1 MNLVRVVEDPEI
13 YLLRVPFP
21 HKPHKKTNIYIAVKG
36 GECLLIDVGCGG
48 DAPFA
53 FVEAA
58 LESLGFANAPL
69 NVFLT
74 HLHPD
79 HAGLLPY
86 LAQAHR
92 ASVIM
97 GEESYRSLMLARKAG
112 CFEGKGWEYLRQN
125 SLPPSDIAAI
135 KEADLAPTVLFDTA
149 SVQAIADRDML
160 ERAGCMLQAVS
171 LRGHAP
177 GHMGLHEKSSNV
189 LFSGDHLL
197 FDVSPALQSSFIPQ
211 NGLDLYIED
220 LHKICSMA
228 PTLLLHA
235 HGELLNDYVER
246 AQWLICHQTE
256 RKLEVLKVIR
266 KNPNLT
272 GMEVA
277 QRLRWNTPTQNL
289 RSLPLYLRVCVLET
303 AMVCIN
309 QLVHDKL
316 VSRVFSASEGSFR
329 YLPS

>member
-53 FVEAA
+53 FLEAA

-74 HLHPD
+74 NLHPD

-97 GEESYRSLMLARKAG
+97 GEESYRSLLLARKAG

-125 SLPPSDIAAI
+125 GLPPSDIAAI
-135 KEADLAPTVLFDTA
+135 KETDLAPTVLFDTA

-160 ERAGCMLQAVS
+160 HS
-171 LRGHAP
+171 LTSRSFWSKTS
-177 GHMGLHEKSSNV
+177 KSSAIAT
-189 LFSGDHLL
+189 S
-197 FDVSPALQSSFIPQ
+197 IPRKSRP
-211 NGLDLYIED
+211 GTRT
-220 LHKICSMA
+220 A
-228 PTLLLHA
+228 AFPTSW
-235 HGELLNDYVER
+235 
-246 AQWLICHQTE
+246 QWLI
-256 RKLEVLKVIR
+256 
-266 KNPNLT
+266 
-272 GMEVA
+272 
-277 QRLRWNTPTQNL
+277 
-289 RSLPLYLRVCVLET
+289 
-303 AMVCIN
+303 
-309 QLVHDKL
+309 
-316 VSRVFSASEGSFR
+316 SRPA
-329 YLPS
+329 LA